1 MNIQTQQIYYL
12 LSQENKQEK
21 SNHKQ
26 IMSKYKFVD
35 PSHMDNLFKVIQVD
49 NNAYK
54 IIKIYKNNSLHDEF
68 KINDIIYFDGGM
80 VSFYTKD
87 NDEKMNK
94 IECFTTVLI
103 KKEKITLF
111 DKLIDTK
118 IDELI
123 DLIGELETKYN
134 DCVIDPKY
142 NDIKIALNFFHNA

>member
-1 MNIQTQQIYYL
+1 
-12 LSQENKQEK
+12 
-21 SNHKQ
+21 
-26 IMSKYKFVD
+26 
-35 PSHMDNLFKVIQVD
+35 
-49 NNAYK
+49 
-54 IIKIYKNNSLHDEF
+54 
-68 KINDIIYFDGGM
+68 M

-103 KKEKITLF
+103 KKEKIKLF

>member
-35 PSHMDNLFKVIQVD
+35 TSHMDNLFKVIQVD

-94 IECFTTVLI
+94 IECFTTELI

-118 IDELI
+118 INELI

>member
-118 IDELI
+118 INELI